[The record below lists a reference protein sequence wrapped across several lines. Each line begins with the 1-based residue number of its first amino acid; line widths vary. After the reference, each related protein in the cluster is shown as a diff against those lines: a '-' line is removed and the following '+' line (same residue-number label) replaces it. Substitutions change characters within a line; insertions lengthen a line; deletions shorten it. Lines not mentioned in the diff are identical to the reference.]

1 MRPAE
6 PPGRLLERRGDPA
19 PRGMT
24 VHDRTR
30 LIGRLRQLFRL
41 QAEKFPKIAQQTLGP
56 GPLPSESPRL
66 SARPLYQRGL
76 WQSKQPGNL

>member
-6 PPGRLLERRGDPA
+6 PPGRLLERTGDRA

-30 LIGRLRQLFRL
+30 LIGRLRHSFRAL
-41 QAEKFPKIAQQTLGP
+41 GLEIAATQHAP
-56 GPLPSESPRL
+56 RVERVRADSKPSTRL
-66 SARPLYQRGL
+66 LIQNSSETVACG
-76 WQSKQPGNL
+76 